1 MEITPEALRN
11 NKMMNFSQKSE
22 NKHLFNPWSNMY
34 KEGGGG
40 GGVHAYCTYAR
51 LFVWVG
57 ALKSVF
63 TLNVYRRVCGGC
75 I

>member
-1 MEITPEALRN
+1 MDLTPEALRN

-40 GGVHAYCTYAR
+40 GGACILHICEIIC
-51 LFVWVG
+51 VG
-57 ALKSVF
+57 
-63 TLNVYRRVCGGC
+63 GGFKKRFYFKC
-75 I
+75 L